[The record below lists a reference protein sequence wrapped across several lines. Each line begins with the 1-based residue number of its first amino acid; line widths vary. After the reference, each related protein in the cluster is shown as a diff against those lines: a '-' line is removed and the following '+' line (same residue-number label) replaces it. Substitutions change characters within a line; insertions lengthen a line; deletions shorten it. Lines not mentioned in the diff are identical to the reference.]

1 MDIYSYFSHKNIINN
16 LAKYELFYQVSL
28 GSIISQTNSKEIEF
42 DIEFQYALGSIYE
55 LLQELKELDEVDD
68 VLFNN
73 ELKKQASMDAL
84 QHFTNENIELVKNN
98 KIDIENFIH
107 QINEDVF
114 FNTTMNKICEDNLEI
129 QINKW
134 EEIITPDLSE
144 AILDSLKKMN

>member
-134 EEIITPDLSE
+134 EEMITPDLSE